1 MAVYDFSGSFFF
13 VGFCMVLF
21 FTFIPLYVCLFGNV
35 SYDIYEL
42 FLFLWMDEWI
52 VRTDE

>member
-13 VGFCMVLF
+13 CWLLYGSF
-21 FTFIPLYVCLFGNV
+21 FTFILLYVCLFGNV